1 MSTLPQ
7 EEPLPTIS
15 IREFLERILE
25 ERDRLYNIRFEEA
38 KTAVNAALIAQKEA
52 VTSAFAASEKAIIK
66 AEDAQREYN
75 ARSNEF
81 RGQLDDQAKTLMP
94 RPETLALF
102 TAMDEKLVI
111 IQSSYDNKI
120 EALRTSFE
128 KTSDGTTSSLAE
140 IRIAMTHL
148 LAVDAYETRHTELQ
162 RQVND
167 LRESRSEAGGK
178 SSGANALW
186 GYLVA
191 IAGIVLALVF
201 HFVK

>member
-1 MSTLPQ
+1 MSTQ
-7 EEPLPTIS
+7 DEEPTIS

-94 RPETLALF
+94 RPETMALF
-102 TAMDEKLVI
+102 RSIEDKMEAQRLSREKVDDSFNQVLSDI
-111 IQSSYDNKI
+111 RL
-120 EALRTSFE
+120 ATS
-128 KTSDGTTSSLAE
+128 
-140 IRIAMTHL
+140 HL
-148 LAVDAYETRHTELQ
+148 LPIDTYEARHSELQ

-167 LRESRSEAGGK
+167 LRESRSEQGGK
-178 SSGANALW
+178 SLGANALW
-186 GYLVA
+186 GYIVA
-191 IAGIVLALVF
+191 IAGIALALVF
-201 HFVK
+201 HFIK